1 MREIRVVNNLINNN
15 RNLIYTEMVDSNFQ
29 NKQQKPKRS
38 SMVLMPFGSKN
49 RASGGYTGASF
60 GTQPIVT
67 KEPQGKNN
75 PMNTYTY
82 FEFRPSSAIRKR
94 EN

>member
-1 MREIRVVNNLINNN
+1 
-15 RNLIYTEMVDSNFQ
+15 MVDSNFQ

-67 KEPQGKNN
+67 KEPQGKNDL
-75 PMNTYTY
+75 MNAYNY
-82 FEFRPSSAIRKR
+82 IEFRPSLAIRKR